1 MWNKIKFWLGLK
13 CVVQVGDKWVITH
26 RELGLIRSVLG
37 PDEYSWPLHES
48 GEFRNN
54 FKFYRSREAAE
65 EALKLMKSQI
75 RMKP

>member
-37 PDEYSWPLHES
+37 PDGYSWPTGS
-48 GEFRNN
+48 VKFWDN
-54 FKFYRSREAAE
+54 FKYYRSREEAE
-65 EALKLMKSQI
+65 EALKLMEYRR